1 MVNKYEEKVGNVK
14 VVEII
19 IIIGFRMMDITRA
32 WENITQ
38 SLLQKPIS
46 DVLPNDLND
55 SLTAFHAYGMTGN
68 IVREWFFDYVQ
79 RRFSSAVAGHFWR
92 EFQSQVP
99 ENSVV
104 ELLCTTI
111 GRLYDEF
118 ETWLTLANRLEYIE
132 NCLLQMDEQ
141 QLSNSHQISDACQ
154 RLRDHLLLIVK
165 ATVFSGAPSHFVT
178 AMHCFL
184 NLAFR
189 SYSNKCSYVP
199 DESGTTSDDGCDL
212 QLSCV
217 GCKAEPE
224 NCCCEHTLAAFRQVV
239 FWLNKLEVLERITS
253 EPALVLVHDRIEQHV
268 VTKCGGNFDKQYL
281 SSLSEWLDRKVV
293 SWLEELFQLGT
304 ENSKSGPMFPAH
316 RDRLHYFLCET
327 FGRIRIRQL
336 FTIIVEFP
344 ESEPALIDLSE
355 CIDRVQELRKEL
367 VEALRSDLEVRLLHP
382 GVDTND
388 ILTAYVSAIRA
399 LRVLDPSGV
408 LLDAVCD
415 PVRKYLRHRED
426 TVRCIVTDLTDRHS
440 ELAEEL
446 VRPQPLSVDEGSGTD
461 SDDDVLIAISS
472 ISDNVIEHFTDWE
485 RWQPDP
491 VDAAT
496 TSYSSTRH
504 GGDIISMLVNIYG
517 TRDLFVNEYRQLLAE
532 RLLTKFSFDTHRDVR
547 HVELLKLRFGD
558 SSLHNCEVML
568 KDISDSRRINAR
580 ITEEKL
586 DASTSLSSST
596 QHVPVNALI
605 ISEQFW
611 PPQRLREADSPLV
624 LPTPLREALDKF
636 TRSFEVLKGNR
647 TLNWKTHLG
656 FVDIEIELSNG
667 RTLKYKASPAH
678 ATIIWHF
685 ESHPRWTVK
694 ELASVAQMSAHDVRR
709 RIAFWQSQ
717 RLLREEANDT
727 FVLMEDEA
735 CGSNSGATS
744 GLVMAV
750 DDDED
755 ACESAVAHAR
765 ERREEEL
772 SVIWSYV
779 VGMLTN
785 LESLP
790 LERIHSML
798 RMFAMQGPGSQVSQ
812 QDLRTFLDHKVKEQK
827 LVFVSGVYRL
837 PKHQ

>member
-1 MVNKYEEKVGNVK
+1 
-14 VVEII
+14 
-19 IIIGFRMMDITRA
+19 MDINLA
-32 WENITQ
+32 WENVTQ
-38 SLLQKPIS
+38 TLLQKS
-46 DVLPNDLND
+46 RSKVLPNDFND
-55 SLTAFHAYGMTGN
+55 SLDALHLYGITGSV
-68 IVREWFFDYVQ
+68 VREWFFDSVQ
-79 RRFSSAVAGHFWR
+79 RRFTSEVAPQFWS
-92 EFQSQVP
+92 EFQSPVP
-99 ENSVV
+99 DNSVV
-104 ELLCTTI
+104 DVLVATT

-118 ETWLTLANRLEYIE
+118 ETWLTLSDHLEYIE
-132 NCLLQMDEQ
+132 NYLLQTDGQ
-141 QLSNSHQISDACQ
+141 NQTDCHHNSSVCRRSSDQ
-154 RLRDHLLLIVK
+154 LLLIIK
-165 ATVFSGAPSHFVT
+165 ATVFSGAPSHFVI
-178 AMHCFL
+178 AVHCL
-184 NLAFR
+184 LKLAFR
-189 SYSNKCSYVP
+189 SYNSRCSYAP

-212 QLSCV
+212 LLTCA
-217 GCKAEPE
+217 GCEAETE
-224 NCCCEHTLAAFRQVV
+224 NCNCDNTLAAFRQVV

-253 EPALVLVHDRIEQHV
+253 EPAMVLVRDCIEQHV
-268 VTKCGGNFDKQYL
+268 ITKCGGNFDKQYL
-281 SSLSEWLDRKVV
+281 SSLTEWLDSKVV

-304 ENSKSGPMFPAH
+304 DNNRNTPVFPAH

-327 FGRIRIRQL
+327 FGRTRIRQL

-367 VEALRSDLEVRLLHP
+367 VRALRSDLEARLLHP
-382 GVDTND
+382 GVDTHG

-415 PVRKYLRHRED
+415 PVRKYLRHREN
-426 TVRCIVTDLTDRHS
+426 TVRCIVTDLTEKHS

-446 VRPQPLSVDEGSGTD
+446 VQPQPLSVDEGHGSD
-461 SDDDVLIAISS
+461 SDDDMVNAVSS
-472 ISDNVIEHFTDWE
+472 VSDNAGEHLADWE

-491 VDAAT
+491 LDAAT
-496 TSYSSTRH
+496 TTSSSTRH

-517 TRDLFVNEYRQLLAE
+517 TRDLFVNEYCQLLAE
-532 RLLTKFSFDTHRDVR
+532 RLLTEFSFDTHRDVR

-580 ITEEKL
+580 IKEEKL
-586 DASTSLSSST
+586 AAPTSSSSIE
-596 QHVPVNALI
+596 HVPVNALI
-605 ISEQFW
+605 VSEQFW
-611 PPQRLREADSPLV
+611 PGPRRLREADTPLV
-624 LPTPLREALDKF
+624 LPIPLREALDNF

-656 FVDIEIELSNG
+656 FVDIELELADG

-685 ESHPRWTVK
+685 ESCPRWTVK
-694 ELASVAQMSAHDVRR
+694 ELASTAQMSAHDVRR

-717 RLLREEANDT
+717 RLLREEASDT
-727 FVLMEDEA
+727 FVLVEDEA
-735 CGSNSGATS
+735 PPGPSSGTSS

-750 DDDED
+750 DDDDD
-755 ACESAVAHAR
+755 ACESAVADAR

-772 SVIWSYV
+772 SVVWSYV

-812 QDLRTFLDHKVKEQK
+812 QDLRNFLDHKVKEQK
-827 LVFVSGVYRL
+827 LVYVSGVYRL
-837 PKHQ
+837 PKH

>member
-1 MVNKYEEKVGNVK
+1 MDVDQAWTNV
-14 VVEII
+14 
-19 IIIGFRMMDITRA
+19 
-32 WENITQ
+32 TQ
-38 SLLQKPIS
+38 WVSQKPFLELMPKDLS
-46 DVLPNDLND
+46 ESLAVLH
-55 SLTAFHAYGMTGN
+55 SFGIRGSV
-68 IVREWFFDYVQ
+68 VREWFFDYVR
-79 RRFSSAVAGHFWR
+79 RRFSSEVAPQFWK
-92 EFQSQVP
+92 EFEAPVLES
-99 ENSVV
+99 SVV
-104 ELLCTTI
+104 QLFGTAI
-111 GRLYDEF
+111 GRLYGEF
-118 ETWLTLANRLEYIE
+118 ETWLALADRVEFIE
-132 NCLLQMDEQ
+132 SSMTQMGGQDE
-141 QLSNSHQISDACQ
+141 SNLRQTSTVCQ
-154 RLRDHLLLIVK
+154 RTSTELLLLVIK
-165 ATVFSGAPSHFVT
+165 ATVFSGAPCHFV
-178 AMHCFL
+178 AAVHSFL

-189 SYSNKCSYVP
+189 SYSSKSSSVA
-199 DESGTTSDDGCDL
+199 DKSGTTDDGCDML
-212 QLSCV
+212 LSCA
-217 GCKAEPE
+217 GCENEPE
-224 NCCCEHTLAAFRQVV
+224 NCHCEQTLATFRQVV
-239 FWLNKLEVLERITS
+239 FWLNKLGVLERIAS
-253 EPALVLVHDRIEQHV
+253 EPAMSLVHDRIVQHV

-281 SSLSEWLDRKVV
+281 SSLTEWLDVKVV

-304 ENSKSGPMFPAH
+304 GISKDVPMFPAH

-327 FGRIRIRQL
+327 FGRTRIRQL

-367 VEALRSDLEVRLLHP
+367 VEALRSDLEARLLHP

-399 LRVLDPSGV
+399 LNVLDPSGM
-408 LLDAVCD
+408 LLAAVCD

-426 TVRCIVTDLTDRHS
+426 TVRCIVTDLTDKHS

-446 VRPQPLSVDEGSGTD
+446 VRPHPLSVDDGHGID
-461 SDDDVLIAISS
+461 SDDDVLIAST
-472 ISDNVIEHFTDWE
+472 SDNATEHVTDWE
-485 RWQPDP
+485 HWQPDP
-491 VDAAT
+491 ADASAKP
-496 TSYSSTRH
+496 YSSTRH

-586 DASTSLSSST
+586 ATSASAPSYEE
-596 QHVPVNALI
+596 HVPVNALI
-605 ISEQFW
+605 VSEQFW
-611 PPQRLREADSPLV
+611 PPRRLRETDSPLV
-624 LPTPLREALDKF
+624 LPTPLREALDEF
-636 TRSFEVLKGNR
+636 TRSFEMLKGNR

-656 FVDIEIELSNG
+656 FVDIELELSNG
-667 RTLKYKASPAH
+667 RTVMYKASPAH

-685 ESHPRWTVK
+685 ESHPCWTVK
-694 ELASVAQMSAHDVRR
+694 ELASAAQMSTRDVRR
-709 RIAFWQSQ
+709 RIAFWHSQ
-717 RLLREEANDT
+717 KLLRKEGNDT
-727 FVLMEDEA
+727 FVLVEDE
-735 CGSNSGATS
+735 CLGSNSGAAS
-744 GLVMAV
+744 GHVMAV

-755 ACESAVAHAR
+755 ACESAVADAR

-772 SVIWSYV
+772 SVVWSYV

-798 RMFAMQGPGSQVSQ
+798 RMFAMQGPGSQVSL

-827 LVFVSGVYRL
+827 LIYVSGVYRL
-837 PKHQ
+837 PKH

>member
-1 MVNKYEEKVGNVK
+1 MT
-14 VVEII
+14 
-19 IIIGFRMMDITRA
+19 DITEA
-32 WENITQ
+32 WENITG
-38 SLLQKPIS
+38 SLSQKPIS
-46 DVLPNDLND
+46 NVLPNDFKHC
-55 SLTAFHAYGMTGN
+55 LTALHSYGISGSV
-68 IVREWFFDYVQ
+68 VREWFFDYVR
-79 RRFSSAVAGHFWR
+79 RRFTSEVAAKFWR
-92 EFQSQVP
+92 GFQSQVP
-99 ENSVV
+99 ESSVV
-104 ELLCTTI
+104 ELLGTTI
-111 GRLYDEF
+111 GHLYNEF
-118 ETWLTLANRLEYIE
+118 ETWLTLADRLEYIE
-132 NCLLQMDEQ
+132 NCLLQMDGQ
-141 QLSNSHQISDACQ
+141 CPSDSRRISDASKQ
-154 RLRDHLLLIVK
+154 LNDHLLLVVK

-178 AMHCFL
+178 AIQCFL

-189 SYSNKCSYVP
+189 SYSSKCSYVP
-199 DESGTTSDDGCDL
+199 DESGTSDDGCDL
-212 QLSCV
+212 QLSCD
-217 GCKAEPE
+217 GCEAEPE
-224 NCCCEHTLAAFRQVV
+224 NCHCEHTLALFRQVV

-253 EPALVLVHDRIEQHV
+253 EPAMVLVRDHIEQHV

-281 SSLSEWLDRKVV
+281 SSLTDWLDNKVV
-293 SWLEELFQLGT
+293 SWLEELFQLRTDDNKNGA
-304 ENSKSGPMFPAH
+304 MFPAH

-355 CIDRVQELRKEL
+355 CVGHVQELRKEL

-426 TVRCIVTDLTDRHS
+426 TVRCIVTDLTQRHS

-446 VRPQPLSVDEGSGTD
+446 VRPQPLSVDESHDTD
-461 SDDDVLIAISS
+461 SDDDVLIAVSS
-472 ISDNVIEHFTDWE
+472 ISDNVDEHFANWE
-485 RWQPDP
+485 QWQPDP
-491 VDAAT
+491 VDSAT
-496 TSYSSTRH
+496 TTWRSTRH

-517 TRDLFVNEYRQLLAE
+517 TRDLFVDEYRQLLAE
-532 RLLTKFSFDTHRDVR
+532 RLLTKFSFDTHRDVQ

-558 SSLHNCEVML
+558 SSLHECEVML

-580 ITEEKL
+580 IKEEKL
-586 DASTSLSSST
+586 AESTSFST
-596 QHVPVNALI
+596 STEHVPMNALI
-605 ISEQFW
+605 ISEYFW
-611 PPQRLREADSPLV
+611 PPQRLREADSPLI
-624 LPTPLREALDKF
+624 LPTPLREALDEF

-656 FVDIEIELSNG
+656 FVDIEVELSNG
-667 RTLKYKASPAH
+667 RTMKYKASPAH
-678 ATIIWHF
+678 ATVIWHF
-685 ESHPRWTVK
+685 ESQPRWTVK
-694 ELASVAQMSAHDVRR
+694 ELANVAQMSAHDVRR

-717 RLLREEANDT
+717 RLLHEEAHDT
-727 FVLMEDEA
+727 FVLVEDEA
-735 CGSNSGATS
+735 SGSNSGATS
-744 GLVMAV
+744 GHVMAV

-772 SVIWSYV
+772 SVVWSYV

-812 QDLRTFLDHKVKEQK
+812 QDLQTFLDHKVKEQK
-827 LVFVSGVYRL
+827 LLFVSGVYRL
-837 PKHQ
+837 PKH

>member
-1 MVNKYEEKVGNVK
+1 MIAVVK
-14 VVEII
+14 VV
-19 IIIGFRMMDITRA
+19 MMDINQA

-38 SLLQKPIS
+38 SLLQMS
-46 DVLPNDLND
+46 MSNALPTDFND
-55 SLTAFHAYGMTGN
+55 SLDALHLCGITGSV
-68 IVREWFFDYVQ
+68 VREWFFDSIQ
-79 RRFSSAVAGHFWR
+79 RRFASEVGPRFWS
-92 EFQSQVP
+92 EFESPVP
-99 ENSVV
+99 ESSVV
-104 ELLCTTI
+104 ELLGRTI

-118 ETWLTLANRLEYIE
+118 ETWLTLVDHLEYIE
-132 NCLLQMDEQ
+132 NCLLQMEEQ
-141 QLSNSHQISDACQ
+141 NQPGCHQINSVC
-154 RLRDHLLLIVK
+154 RRSSDHLLLIIK

-178 AMHCFL
+178 AIHCFL

-189 SYSNKCSYVP
+189 SYSNRCSKAP
-199 DESGTTSDDGCDL
+199 DESGTSDDACDL
-212 QLSCV
+212 LLFCA
-217 GCKAEPE
+217 GCEVEPE
-224 NCCCEHTLAAFRQVV
+224 NCHCENTLVVFRQVV

-253 EPALVLVHDRIEQHV
+253 EPAMVLVRDRIEQHV
-268 VTKCGGNFDKQYL
+268 ITKCGGNFDKQYL
-281 SSLSEWLDRKVV
+281 SSLTEWLDSKVV
-293 SWLEELFQLGT
+293 AWLEELFHLGIC
-304 ENSKSGPMFPAH
+304 NSKNVPMFPGH

-327 FGRIRIRQL
+327 FGRTRIRQL

-355 CIDRVQELRKEL
+355 CIDRVQDLRKEL
-367 VEALRSDLEVRLLHP
+367 VQALRSDLEARLLHP

-399 LRVLDPSGV
+399 LRVLDPSGI

-415 PVRKYLRHRED
+415 PVRMYLRHRED
-426 TVRCIVTDLTDRHS
+426 TVRCIVTDLTEKHS

-446 VRPQPLSVDEGSGTD
+446 VQPQPLSLDEGLGTE
-461 SDDDVLIAISS
+461 SDDDAVIAISS
-472 ISDNVIEHFTDWE
+472 ISDNVNEHRTDWE
-485 RWQPDP
+485 QWQPDP
-491 VDAAT
+491 VDAT
-496 TSYSSTRH
+496 TTAYSSTRH

-580 ITEEKL
+580 IMEEKL
-586 DASTSLSSST
+586 AASNSSSDST
-596 QHVPVNALI
+596 EHVPVNALI
-605 ISEQFW
+605 VSEQFW
-611 PPQRLREADSPLV
+611 PPRRLRETDSPLV
-624 LPTPLREALDKF
+624 LPAPLREALDKF
-636 TRSFEVLKGNR
+636 TCSFELLKGNR
-647 TLNWKTHLG
+647 TLNWKSHLG
-656 FVDIEIELSNG
+656 FVDIELELSDG

-685 ESHPRWTVK
+685 ESCPRWTVK
-694 ELASVAQMSAHDVRR
+694 ELASTAQMSAHDVRR
-709 RIAFWQSQ
+709 RIAFWQNQ
-717 RLLREEANDT
+717 RLLREESNDT
-727 FVLMEDEA
+727 FVLVEDEVS
-735 CGSNSGATS
+735 GPSSGATS

-755 ACESAVAHAR
+755 ACESAVADAR

-772 SVIWSYV
+772 SVVWSYV

-827 LVFVSGVYRL
+827 LAFVSGVYRL
-837 PKHQ
+837 PKH

>member
-1 MVNKYEEKVGNVK
+1 ML
-14 VVEII
+14 
-19 IIIGFRMMDITRA
+19 RMDINQA

-38 SLLQKPIS
+38 SLLQVPMS
-46 DVLPNDLND
+46 TALPNDFND
-55 SLTAFHAYGMTGN
+55 SLDALHLYGMTGSV
-68 IVREWFFDYVQ
+68 VREWFFDSVQ
-79 RRFSSAVAGHFWR
+79 RRFTSEVGPRFWA
-92 EFQSQVP
+92 EFESPVP
-99 ENSVV
+99 ESLIV
-104 ELLCTTI
+104 ELLGTTI
-111 GRLYDEF
+111 GRLYEEF
-118 ETWLTLANRLEYIE
+118 ETWLTLTERLEYIE
-132 NCLLQMDEQ
+132 SCLQQMCCQ
-141 QLSNSHQISDACQ
+141 NQSGSYQINTVCRQSS
-154 RLRDHLLLIVK
+154 DHLLLIIK
-165 ATVFSGAPSHFVT
+165 ASVFSGAPSHFVT
-178 AMHCFL
+178 AIHCFL

-189 SYSNKCSYVP
+189 SYSNKSSEAP
-199 DESGTTSDDGCDL
+199 DVSGTTSDDGCDL
-212 QLSCV
+212 LLSCA
-217 GCKAEPE
+217 GCEVEPE
-224 NCCCEHTLAAFRQVV
+224 NCHCESTLAVFHQVV

-253 EPALVLVHDRIEQHV
+253 EPAMVLVRDRIEQHV
-268 VTKCGGNFDKQYL
+268 IAKCGGNFDKQYL
-281 SSLSEWLDRKVV
+281 SSLTEWLDSKVV

-304 ENSKSGPMFPAH
+304 GNCKNVSMFPAH

-327 FGRIRIRQL
+327 FGRTRIRQL

-344 ESEPALIDLSE
+344 ESEPALVDLAE

-367 VEALRSDLEVRLLHP
+367 VKALRSDLEARLLHP

-415 PVRKYLRHRED
+415 PVRMYLRHRED
-426 TVRCIVTDLTDRHS
+426 TVRCIVTDLTEKHS

-446 VRPQPLSVDEGSGTD
+446 VQPQPLSLDEGHGTD
-461 SDDDVLIAISS
+461 SDDDALVAISS
-472 ISDNVIEHFTDWE
+472 ISDNVSEHHIDWE
-485 RWQPDP
+485 QWQPDP
-491 VDAAT
+491 VDAT
-496 TSYSSTRH
+496 TTAYSSTRH

-580 ITEEKL
+580 IMEEKL
-586 DASTSLSSST
+586 AASNSSSSST
-596 QHVPVNALI
+596 EHVPVSALI
-605 ISEQFW
+605 VSEQFW
-611 PPQRLREADSPLV
+611 PSRRLRETDSPLV
-624 LPTPLREALDKF
+624 LPAPLREALDKF
-636 TRSFEVLKGNR
+636 TSSFEVLKGNR

-656 FVDIEIELSNG
+656 FVDIELELAGG

-685 ESHPRWTVK
+685 ESRPRWTVK
-694 ELASVAQMSAHDVRR
+694 ELASTAQMSAHDVRR
-709 RIAFWQSQ
+709 RIAFWQNQ
-717 RLLREEANDT
+717 RLLHEESSDT
-727 FVLMEDEA
+727 FVLVEDEV
-735 CGSNSGATS
+735 SGPSSGTAS

-755 ACESAVAHAR
+755 ACESAVADAR

-772 SVIWSYV
+772 SVVWSYV

-827 LVFVSGVYRL
+827 LAYVSGVYRL
-837 PKHQ
+837 PKH

>member
-1 MVNKYEEKVGNVK
+1 
-14 VVEII
+14 
-19 IIIGFRMMDITRA
+19 MDINQA

-38 SLLQKPIS
+38 LLSNSNLSLPS
-46 DVLPNDLND
+46 DFND
-55 SLTAFHAYGMTGN
+55 SLDTLHLYGMPDSV
-68 IVREWFFDYVQ
+68 VREWFFNSVQ
-79 RRFSSAVAGHFWR
+79 HRLSSEVAPQFWR
-92 EFQSQVP
+92 EFESPVL
-99 ENSVV
+99 ESSVV
-104 ELLCTTI
+104 ELLATSI
-111 GRLYDEF
+111 GRLYEEF
-118 ETWLTLANRLEYIE
+118 ETWLTLADRLEYIE
-132 NCLLQMDEQ
+132 NYLRQTYGQ
-141 QLSNSHQISDACQ
+141 NQSNSYQINTVCQ
-154 RLRDHLLLIVK
+154 RSSDHLLLIIK

-178 AMHCFL
+178 AIHCFL

-189 SYSNKCSYVP
+189 SYSSKCADVP
-199 DESGTTSDDGCDL
+199 DESGTTSDDGCDML
-212 QLSCV
+212 LSCA
-217 GCKAEPE
+217 GCDAEPE
-224 NCCCEHTLAAFRQVV
+224 NCRCENTLAMFRQVV

-253 EPALVLVHDRIEQHV
+253 EPAMVLVRNRIEQYV

-281 SSLSEWLDRKVV
+281 SSLTEWLDSKVV

-304 ENSKSGPMFPAH
+304 SSSKNTAMFPAH

-327 FGRIRIRQL
+327 FGRTRICQL
-336 FTIIVEFP
+336 FTVIVEFP
-344 ESEPALIDLSE
+344 ESEPALVDLSE

-367 VEALRSDLEVRLLHP
+367 VQGLRSDLEARLLHP
-382 GVDTND
+382 GVDTKD

-415 PVRKYLRHRED
+415 PVRKYLRRRED
-426 TVRCIVTDLTDRHS
+426 TVRCIVSDLTDKHS

-446 VRPQPLSVDEGSGTD
+446 VRPQPLSVDEGHGTD
-461 SDDDVLIAISS
+461 SDDDVLVAISS
-472 ISDNVIEHFTDWE
+472 ISDNVIEYADWE
-485 RWQPDP
+485 RWHPDP

-496 TSYSSTRH
+496 TACSSTRH

-517 TRDLFVNEYRQLLAE
+517 TRSLFVDEYRRLLAD

-547 HVELLKLRFGD
+547 HLELLKLRFGD

-586 DASTSLSSST
+586 SASDPSSSST
-596 QHVPVNALI
+596 EHVPVNALI
-605 ISEQFW
+605 VSEQFW
-611 PPQRLREADSPLV
+611 PPRRLRESDSPLI
-624 LPTPLREALDKF
+624 LPSPLREALDKF

-656 FVDIEIELSNG
+656 FVDIELELSDG
-667 RTLKYKASPAH
+667 RTLKYKASPAY
-678 ATIIWHF
+678 ATVIWHF
-685 ESHPRWTVK
+685 ESQPRWTVK
-694 ELASVAQMSAHDVRR
+694 ELASTAQMSAHDVRK

-717 RLLREEANDT
+717 RLLREESSDT
-727 FVLMEDEA
+727 FVLVEDEA
-735 CGSNSGATS
+735 SGPSVGASS

-755 ACESAVAHAR
+755 DCESAVADAR

-772 SVIWSYV
+772 SVVWSYV

-785 LESLP
+785 LDSLP

-812 QDLRTFLDHKVKEQK
+812 QDLKTFLEQKVKELK
-827 LVFVSGVYRL
+827 LVNVSGMYRL
-837 PKHQ
+837 PKH

>member
-1 MVNKYEEKVGNVK
+1 
-14 VVEII
+14 
-19 IIIGFRMMDITRA
+19 MDITQA
-32 WENITQ
+32 WENITE
-38 SLLQKPIS
+38 SLLQMPMS
-46 DVLPNDLND
+46 NVLPTDFND
-55 SLTAFHAYGMTGN
+55 SLDALHLCGMTGSV
-68 IVREWFFDYVQ
+68 VREWFFDSVQ
-79 RRFSSAVAGHFWR
+79 RRFASEVGPRFWT
-92 EFQSQVP
+92 EFKSPVP
-99 ENSVV
+99 ESVVV
-104 ELLCTTI
+104 ELLGTAI

-118 ETWLTLANRLEYIE
+118 ETWLTLADRLEYVE
-132 NCLLQMDEQ
+132 NYLLQMDGQ
-141 QLSNSHQISDACQ
+141 QKSGCHQINTVRCRSSD
-154 RLRDHLLLIVK
+154 RLLLIIK
-165 ATVFSGAPSHFVT
+165 AVVFSGAPRHFVT
-178 AMHCFL
+178 VIQCFL

-189 SYSNKCSYVP
+189 SYSNKCSEAP

-212 QLSCV
+212 LLSCA
-217 GCKAEPE
+217 GCEAAPE
-224 NCCCEHTLAAFRQVV
+224 NCHCENTLAVFHQVV
-239 FWLNKLEVLERITS
+239 FWLNRLEVLERITS
-253 EPALVLVHDRIEQHV
+253 EPAMVLVHDRIEQHV
-268 VTKCGGNFDKQYL
+268 ITKCGGNFDKQYL
-281 SSLSEWLDRKVV
+281 SSLTEWLDSKVV
-293 SWLEELFQLGT
+293 AWLEELFHLGT
-304 ENSKSGPMFPAH
+304 GNSKDTAMFPAH

-327 FGRIRIRQL
+327 FGRTRIRQL

-344 ESEPALIDLSE
+344 ESEPALVDLSE

-367 VEALRSDLEVRLLHP
+367 VQALRSDLEARLLHP

-415 PVRKYLRHRED
+415 PVRMYLRHRED
-426 TVRCIVTDLTDRHS
+426 TVRCIVTDLTEKHS

-446 VRPQPLSVDEGSGTD
+446 VQPQPLSLDEEHGTD
-461 SDDDVLIAISS
+461 SDDDAFIAISS
-472 ISDNVIEHFTDWE
+472 ISDNVSEHRTDWE

-491 VDAAT
+491 VDANTAAC
-496 TSYSSTRH
+496 SSTRH

-580 ITEEKL
+580 IMEEKL
-586 DASTSLSSST
+586 AASNSSST
-596 QHVPVNALI
+596 STEHVPVNALI
-605 ISEQFW
+605 VSEQFW
-611 PPQRLREADSPLV
+611 PPRRLRETDSPLV
-624 LPTPLREALDKF
+624 LPVPLREALDKF
-636 TRSFEVLKGNR
+636 TGSFEILKGNR
-647 TLNWKTHLG
+647 TLSWKTHLG
-656 FVDIEIELSNG
+656 FVDIELELSDG

-685 ESHPRWTVK
+685 ESRNRWTVK
-694 ELASVAQMSAHDVRR
+694 ELASTAQMSAHDVRR
-709 RIAFWQSQ
+709 RIAFWQNQ
-717 RLLREEANDT
+717 RLLREESTDT
-727 FVLMEDEA
+727 FVLVEDEV
-735 CGSNSGATS
+735 SVPSSGTAS

-755 ACESAVAHAR
+755 ACESAVADAR

-772 SVIWSYV
+772 SVVWSYV

-827 LVFVSGVYRL
+827 LAYMSGVYRL
-837 PKHQ
+837 PKH

>member
-1 MVNKYEEKVGNVK
+1 
-14 VVEII
+14 VVVYQLYFLVFSVII
-19 IIIGFRMMDITRA
+19 MDINQA
-32 WENITQ
+32 WENIIQ
-38 SLLQKPIS
+38 SLQKPTTN
-46 DVLPNDLND
+46 VLPNDFNECLD
-55 SLTAFHAYGMTGN
+55 ALHVYGMSGN
-68 IVREWFFDYVQ
+68 VVREWFFDFVQ
-79 RRFSSAVAGHFWR
+79 HRFTSEVAPRFWR
-92 EFQSQVP
+92 EFESPVP
-99 ENSVV
+99 ESSVV
-104 ELLCTTI
+104 ELLETTI
-111 GRLYDEF
+111 GRLYDEY
-118 ETWLTLANRLEYIE
+118 ETWSTLAGRLEYVE
-132 NCLLQMDEQ
+132 NYLQQIDGQ
-141 QLSNSHQISDACQ
+141 NASNPRQINTICRRSS
-154 RLRDHLLLIVK
+154 DHLLLIIK

-178 AMHCFL
+178 AIHSLL
-184 NLAFR
+184 NLAFQSYNGKR
-189 SYSNKCSYVP
+189 SDAP

-212 QLSCV
+212 LLSCA
-217 GCKAEPE
+217 GCEAEPE
-224 NCCCEHTLAAFRQVV
+224 NCQCENTLTVFRRIV

-253 EPALVLVHDRIEQHV
+253 EPAMVLVRDRIEQHI
-268 VTKCGGNFDKQYL
+268 VTKCGGNFDKHYL
-281 SSLSEWLDRKVV
+281 SRLTEWLENKVL

-304 ENSKSGPMFPAH
+304 GNSKDIPMFQAY

-327 FGRIRIRQL
+327 FGRTRIRQL

-367 VEALRSDLEVRLLHP
+367 VQALRSDLEARLLHP

-415 PVRKYLRHRED
+415 PVRKYLRHRAD
-426 TVRCIVTDLTDRHS
+426 TVRCIVTDLTEKHS

-446 VRPQPLSVDEGSGTD
+446 VQPQPLSLDEGHGTD
-461 SDDDVLIAISS
+461 SDDDMLIAVSS
-472 ISDNVIEHFTDWE
+472 ISDNVNEHLIDWE

-491 VDAAT
+491 LDAAT
-496 TSYSSTRH
+496 TACSSTRH

-517 TRDLFVNEYRQLLAE
+517 TRDLFVDEYCQLLAD

-580 ITEEKL
+580 IMEEKFA
-586 DASTSLSSST
+586 ASTSSSSSAE
-596 QHVPVNALI
+596 HVPVNALI
-605 ISEQFW
+605 VSEQFW
-611 PPQRLREADSPLV
+611 PPRRLREMDSPLV

-636 TRSFEVLKGNR
+636 THSFEVLKGNR

-656 FVDIEIELSNG
+656 FVDIELELSDG

-678 ATIIWHF
+678 AALIWHF
-685 ESHPRWTVK
+685 ESCPRWTVK

-727 FVLMEDEA
+727 FVLVEDEA
-735 CGSNSGATS
+735 SGPSSHATS
-744 GLVMAV
+744 GHVMAV

-755 ACESAVAHAR
+755 ACESAVADAR

-772 SVIWSYV
+772 SVVWSYV

-798 RMFAMQGPGSQVSQ
+798 RMFAMQGPGSQLSQ

-827 LVFVSGVYRL
+827 LMYGSGVYRL
-837 PKHQ
+837 PKH

>member
-1 MVNKYEEKVGNVK
+1 
-14 VVEII
+14 
-19 IIIGFRMMDITRA
+19 MMDITQA
-32 WENITQ
+32 WENITR
-38 SLLQKPIS
+38 SLSQKPIS
-46 DVLPNDLND
+46 NVLPNDFSD
-55 SLTAFHAYGMTGN
+55 SLAALHLHGIPGSV
-68 IVREWFFDYVQ
+68 VREWFFDYVQ
-79 RRFSSAVAGHFWR
+79 RRFSSEVTAQFWR

-99 ENSVV
+99 ESSVV
-104 ELLCTTI
+104 ELLGTTI
-111 GRLYDEF
+111 GHLYDEF
-118 ETWLTLANRLEYIE
+118 KTWLTLADRLEYIE
-132 NCLLQMDEQ
+132 NCLLHTDRQNQ
-141 QLSNSHQISDACQ
+141 SSCHQISDACKQ
-154 RLRDHLLLIVK
+154 LSDHLLLILK
-165 ATVFSGAPSHFVT
+165 ATVFSGAPNHFASAV
-178 AMHCFL
+178 HCFL

-189 SYSNKCSYVP
+189 SYSSKCSYVP
-199 DESGTTSDDGCDL
+199 DESGTASDDGCDL
-212 QLSCV
+212 QLSCA
-217 GCKAEPE
+217 GCEAEPE
-224 NCCCEHTLAAFRQVV
+224 NCHCEHTLAVFHQVV
-239 FWLNKLEVLERITS
+239 FWLNKFEVLERITS
-253 EPALVLVHDRIEQHV
+253 EPAMVLVRDIIKQHV
-268 VTKCGGNFDKQYL
+268 VTKCGGNFDKRYL
-281 SSLSEWLDRKVV
+281 SSLTEWLDNKVM

-304 ENSKSGPMFPAH
+304 GSSKSGPMFPAH
-316 RDRLHYFLCET
+316 QDQWHYFLCET
-327 FGRIRIRQL
+327 FGRIRIQQL

-355 CIDRVQELRKEL
+355 CIDHVQELRKEL
-367 VEALRSDLEVRLLHP
+367 VEELRSDLEVRLLHP

-446 VRPQPLSVDEGSGTD
+446 VRPQPLSVDEGQDTD
-461 SDDDVLIAISS
+461 SDDDVIIAVSS
-472 ISDNVIEHFTDWE
+472 ISENVIEHFTDWE

-491 VDAAT
+491 VDAARA
-496 TSYSSTRH
+496 TSCSTRH

-517 TRDLFVNEYRQLLAE
+517 TRDLFVSEYRQLLAE

-558 SSLHNCEVML
+558 SLLHNCEVML

-580 ITEEKL
+580 IMEEKPA
-586 DASTSLSSST
+586 ASISLSSST
-596 QHVPVNALI
+596 EHVTMNALI

-611 PPQRLREADSPLV
+611 PPQRLRDTDSPLL
-624 LPTPLREALDKF
+624 LPTPLREAIDEF

-656 FVDIEIELSNG
+656 FVDIEVELSNG

-694 ELASVAQMSAHDVRR
+694 ELASKAQMSAHDVRR

-727 FVLMEDEA
+727 FVLVEDEA
-735 CGSNSGATS
+735 SASNNGTTS
-744 GLVMAV
+744 RLVMAV

-755 ACESAVAHAR
+755 ADESAFAHAR

-772 SVIWSYV
+772 GVVWSYV

-827 LVFVSGVYRL
+827 LVFVSGVYKL
-837 PKHQ
+837 PKH

>member
-1 MVNKYEEKVGNVK
+1 
-14 VVEII
+14 
-19 IIIGFRMMDITRA
+19 MDINQA
-32 WENITQ
+32 WESVTQ
-38 SLLQKPIS
+38 SLLQDPTL
-46 DVLPNDLND
+46 DVLLND
-55 SLTAFHAYGMTGN
+55 FNGSLDALHLYGMTGSV
-68 IVREWFFDYVQ
+68 VREWFFSSVQ
-79 RRFSSAVAGHFWR
+79 HRFTSEVAPQFWR
-92 EFQSQVP
+92 QFESPVP
-99 ENSVV
+99 ETSVV
-104 ELLCTTI
+104 ELLETTI
-111 GRLYDEF
+111 GRLYDEL
-118 ETWLTLANRLEYIE
+118 ETWSTLADRLEYVE
-132 NCLLQMDEQ
+132 NYLLQLDGQ
-141 QLSNSHQISDACQ
+141 NRPDCHHINTAYRRST
-154 RLRDHLLLIVK
+154 DHLLLIIK
-165 ATVFSGAPSHFVT
+165 ATVFPGAPSHFV
-178 AMHCFL
+178 AAIHCLL

-189 SYSNKCSYVP
+189 SYSSRSPDAP

-212 QLSCV
+212 LLSCT
-217 GCKAEPE
+217 GCEAEPE
-224 NCCCEHTLAAFRQVV
+224 NCHCENTLAVFRQVV

-253 EPALVLVHDRIEQHV
+253 EPAMVLVRDRIEQHV
-268 VTKCGGNFDKQYL
+268 ITKCGGNFDKQYL
-281 SSLSEWLDRKVV
+281 SSLTEWLDSKVV

-304 ENSKSGPMFPAH
+304 DNSKNIPMFPAH

-327 FGRIRIRQL
+327 FGRTRIRQL
-336 FTIIVEFP
+336 FTIIIEFP

-355 CIDRVQELRKEL
+355 CIDHVQELRKEL
-367 VEALRSDLEVRLLHP
+367 VNGLRSDLEARLLHP

-426 TVRCIVTDLTDRHS
+426 TVRCIVTDLTEKHS

-446 VRPQPLSVDEGSGTD
+446 VQPQPLSVDDGHGTD
-461 SDDDVLIAISS
+461 SDVDVLNAISS
-472 ISDNVIEHFTDWE
+472 VSDNVNEHLDWE

-491 VDAAT
+491 LDAT
-496 TSYSSTRH
+496 TRGCGSARH

-517 TRDLFVNEYRQLLAE
+517 TRDLFVDEYRQLLAE

-580 ITEEKL
+580 IVEEERA
-586 DASTSLSSST
+586 ASTSSSNT
-596 QHVPVNALI
+596 GHVPVNALI
-605 ISEQFW
+605 VSEQFW
-611 PPQRLREADSPLV
+611 PPRRLREADSPLV
-624 LPTPLREALDKF
+624 LPTPLRDALDKF

-647 TLNWKTHLG
+647 TLNWRTHLG
-656 FVDIEIELSNG
+656 FVDIELQLADG

-678 ATIIWHF
+678 ATLIWHF
-685 ESHPRWTVK
+685 EACPRWTVK
-694 ELASVAQMSAHDVRR
+694 DLASTAQMSAHDVRR

-717 RLLREEANDT
+717 RLLREEATDT
-727 FVLMEDEA
+727 FVLVEDEC
-735 CGSNSGATS
+735 CGPSSGATS
-744 GLVMAV
+744 GLVMAI
-750 DDDED
+750 DDDDD
-755 ACESAVAHAR
+755 ACESAVADAR

-772 SVIWSYV
+772 SVVWSYV

-827 LVFVSGVYRL
+827 LIYVSGVYRL
-837 PKHQ
+837 PKH

>member
-1 MVNKYEEKVGNVK
+1 
-14 VVEII
+14 
-19 IIIGFRMMDITRA
+19 MDISQA
-32 WENITQ
+32 WENVTQ
-38 SLLQKPIS
+38 SLLQIPMS
-46 DVLPNDLND
+46 SMLPKDFND
-55 SLTAFHAYGMTGN
+55 SLEALCLCGMTGSV
-68 IVREWFFDYVQ
+68 VREWFFDSIQ
-79 RRFSSAVAGHFWR
+79 RRFATEVGPQFWT
-92 EFQSQVP
+92 EFRSPVP
-99 ENSVV
+99 ESTVV
-104 ELLCTTI
+104 GLLGTAI

-118 ETWLTLANRLEYIE
+118 ETWLSLAGRLEYIE
-132 NCLLQMDEQ
+132 NCLLQIDGRHRPG
-141 QLSNSHQISDACQ
+141 SHQINTVCCCPSSDQ
-154 RLRDHLLLIVK
+154 LLLIIK

-178 AMHCFL
+178 AIHCFL

-189 SYSNKCSYVP
+189 SYSNRCSEALDV
-199 DESGTTSDDGCDL
+199 SGTTSDDGCDL
-212 QLSCV
+212 LLSCA
-217 GCKAEPE
+217 GCEAEPE
-224 NCCCEHTLAAFRQVV
+224 SCRCESTLTVFRQVV
-239 FWLNKLEVLERITS
+239 FWLNKLSVLERITS
-253 EPALVLVHDRIEQHV
+253 EPAMVLVRDRIEQHV
-268 VTKCGGNFDKQYL
+268 IAKCGGNFDRQYL
-281 SSLSEWLDRKVV
+281 SSLTEWLDSKVV

-304 ENSKSGPMFPAH
+304 DSSKNIPMFSAH
-316 RDRLHYFLCET
+316 RDRLHHFLCET
-327 FGRIRIRQL
+327 FGRARIRQL

-344 ESEPALIDLSE
+344 ESEPALVDLSH
-355 CIDRVQELRKEL
+355 CIDRVQELRGEL
-367 VEALRSDLEVRLLHP
+367 VRALRSDLEARLLHP

-399 LRVLDPSGV
+399 LRVLDPSGA

-415 PVRKYLRHRED
+415 PVRMYLRHRED
-426 TVRCIVTDLTDRHS
+426 TVRCIVTDLTEKHS

-446 VRPQPLSVDEGSGTD
+446 VQPQPLSLDEEHGTD
-461 SDDDVLIAISS
+461 SDDDAPVAISS
-472 ISDNVIEHFTDWE
+472 ISDNVSEQYTDWE

-491 VDAAT
+491 MDATAAA
-496 TSYSSTRH
+496 SSSTRR
-504 GGDIISMLVNIYG
+504 DIISMLVNIYG

-580 ITEEKL
+580 IMEAKTS
-586 DASTSLSSST
+586 STSDE
-596 QHVPVNALI
+596 HVPVNALI

-611 PPQRLREADSPLV
+611 PPQRRRETDSPLV
-624 LPTPLREALDKF
+624 LPTPLREGLDYF
-636 TRSFEVLKGNR
+636 TSSFEALKGNR

-656 FVDIEIELSNG
+656 FVDIELELSDG

-685 ESHPRWTVK
+685 ESRPRWTVK
-694 ELASVAQMSAHDVRR
+694 ELASTAQMSAHDVRR
-709 RIAFWQSQ
+709 RIAFWQNQ
-717 RLLREEANDT
+717 RLLREESSDS
-727 FVLMEDEA
+727 FVLVEDEVT
-735 CGSNSGATS
+735 GPSGGMAS

-755 ACESAVAHAR
+755 ACESAVADAR

-772 SVIWSYV
+772 GVVWSYV

-827 LVFVSGVYRL
+827 LTYASGVYRL
-837 PKHQ
+837 PKH

>member
-1 MVNKYEEKVGNVK
+1 
-14 VVEII
+14 
-19 IIIGFRMMDITRA
+19 MDINKA
-32 WENITQ
+32 WESVTE
-38 SLLQKPIS
+38 SLLQKPTS
-46 DVLPNDLND
+46 DVLSNDFND
-55 SLTAFHAYGMTGN
+55 SLDTLHLYGMTGSV
-68 IVREWFFDYVQ
+68 VREWFFDSVEN
-79 RRFSSAVAGHFWR
+79 RFSNEVAPQFWR
-92 EFQSQVP
+92 EFESPVP
-99 ENSVV
+99 ESSVV
-104 ELLCTTI
+104 ELLRTTV
-111 GRLYDEF
+111 GRLYNEF
-118 ETWLTLANRLEYIE
+118 ETWITLTERLEYIE
-132 NCLLQMDEQ
+132 NYLLQMEGQ
-141 QLSNSHQISDACQ
+141 NQPCCHQVNSVCRRSS
-154 RLRDHLLLIVK
+154 DHLLLIIK
-165 ATVFSGAPSHFVT
+165 ATVFSGAPSHFVR
-178 AMHCFL
+178 AIHCLL

-189 SYSNKCSYVP
+189 SYNSKCLDAP
-199 DESGTTSDDGCDL
+199 DESETTSDDGCDL
-212 QLSCV
+212 LLSCA
-217 GCKAEPE
+217 GCEAEPE
-224 NCCCEHTLAAFRQVV
+224 NCHCENTLAVFRQVV

-253 EPALVLVHDRIEQHV
+253 EPALVLVRDRIEQHV
-268 VTKCGGNFDKQYL
+268 ITKCGGNFDKQYL
-281 SSLSEWLDRKVV
+281 SSLTEWLDSKVV

-304 ENSKSGPMFPAH
+304 GNSKNIPMFSAH

-327 FGRIRIRQL
+327 FGRTRIQQL

-367 VEALRSDLEVRLLHP
+367 VQALRAELEARLLHP

-399 LRVLDPSGV
+399 LHVLDPSGV

-426 TVRCIVTDLTDRHS
+426 TVRCIVTDLTEKHS

-446 VRPQPLSVDEGSGTD
+446 VQPQPLSVDEGHGTD

-472 ISDNVIEHFTDWE
+472 ISDNVITDWE

-491 VDAAT
+491 LDAAT
-496 TSYSSTRH
+496 TACSSIRH

-580 ITEEKL
+580 IMEEKL
-586 DASTSLSSST
+586 AASTSSNLI

-605 ISEQFW
+605 VSEQFW
-611 PPQRLREADSPLV
+611 PPRRLRETDTPLV
-624 LPTPLREALDKF
+624 LPVPLREALDKF
-636 TRSFEVLKGNR
+636 TSSFEVLKGNR

-656 FVDIEIELSNG
+656 FVDIELELSDG
-667 RTLKYKASPAH
+667 KTLKYKASPAH
-678 ATIIWHF
+678 ATLIWHF
-685 ESHPRWTVK
+685 ESCPRWTVK

-717 RLLREEANDT
+717 RLLREEASDT
-727 FVLMEDEA
+727 FVLVEDEA
-735 CGSNSGATS
+735 GGPNNGANS

-750 DDDED
+750 DDDDDD
-755 ACESAVAHAR
+755 ACESAVADAR

-772 SVIWSYV
+772 SVVWSYV

-827 LVFVSGVYRL
+827 LVYMSGVYRL
-837 PKHQ
+837 PKH

>member
-1 MVNKYEEKVGNVK
+1 
-14 VVEII
+14 
-19 IIIGFRMMDITRA
+19 MMDINQA
-32 WENITQ
+32 WENVTRTL
-38 SLLQKPIS
+38 SQKPLS
-46 DVLPNDLND
+46 NVLPNDFKDCLAALHVD
-55 SLTAFHAYGMTGN
+55 GISGSV
-68 IVREWFFDYVQ
+68 VREWFFDYVR
-79 RRFSSAVAGHFWR
+79 RRFTSEVAVQFWS

-104 ELLCTTI
+104 ELLGTTI

-118 ETWLTLANRLEYIE
+118 ETWATLADQLEYVE
-132 NCLLQMDEQ
+132 NCLLQMDGQ
-141 QLSNSHQISDACQ
+141 NQSNTHQIADGCRRLSDQ
-154 RLRDHLLLIVK
+154 LLLIVK

-178 AMHCFL
+178 AIHCFL

-189 SYSNKCSYVP
+189 SYSSKSSYVP

-212 QLSCV
+212 LLSCA
-217 GCKAEPE
+217 GCEAEPE
-224 NCCCEHTLAAFRQVV
+224 NCHCEHTLAVFHQVV
-239 FWLNKLEVLERITS
+239 FWLNRLEVLERITS
-253 EPALVLVHDRIEQHV
+253 EPAMALVRDRIEQHV
-268 VTKCGGNFDKQYL
+268 VTKCGGNFDRQYL
-281 SSLSEWLDRKVV
+281 SSLTEWLDNKVV
-293 SWLEELFQLGT
+293 SWLEELFHLGT
-304 ENSKSGPMFPAH
+304 DNSKSSLAFPAH

-344 ESEPALIDLSE
+344 ESEPALIDLTE
-355 CIDRVQELRKEL
+355 CIDHVQELRKEL

-415 PVRKYLRHRED
+415 PVRKYLRRRED

-446 VRPQPLSVDEGSGTD
+446 VRPQPLSVDEGHDTD
-461 SDDDVLIAISS
+461 SDDDVLIAVSS
-472 ISDNVIEHFTDWE
+472 ITDNVSEHFADWE

-496 TSYSSTRH
+496 RSYSSTRH

-517 TRDLFVNEYRQLLAE
+517 TRDLFVKEYRELLAE

-558 SSLHNCEVML
+558 SSLHDCEVML

-580 ITEEKL
+580 IAEEKL
-586 DASTSLSSST
+586 AVPTALSSSIE
-596 QHVPVNALI
+596 HVPMNALI
-605 ISEQFW
+605 ISEHFW
-611 PPQRLREADSPLV
+611 PPQRLRETDSPLI

-656 FVDIEIELSNG
+656 FVDIEVELSNG
-667 RTLKYKASPAH
+667 QTLKYKASPAH

-685 ESHPRWTVK
+685 ESRSHWTIK

-717 RLLREEANDT
+717 RLMREEANDT
-727 FVLMEDEA
+727 FVLVEDEA
-735 CGSNSGATS
+735 SGSNSGATS

-755 ACESAVAHAR
+755 ASESAVAHAR

-772 SVIWSYV
+772 SVVWSYV

-827 LVFVSGVYRL
+827 LVYVSGVYRL
-837 PKHQ
+837 PKH